1 MTNMRDL
8 RTVIA
13 FSIKDMVKRK
23 SFIIST
29 LIILVLIV
37 IGFNIPNIISM
48 FTDETESS
56 GETKLLIVDTTNLF
70 EGTLPSLNYM
80 ELGYNVQVA
89 NNDVSFEDIKSRIE
103 NNDINEAMIIE
114 QKEDGTYTLRYI
126 VENMTQVASVPEDL
140 INAMNTLYTIL
151 QISKLGLTQE
161 QIAEKLGVSINA
173 VSKWERGLC
182 LMDMSLL
189 KPLSQILDVTINEIL
204 SGEEIKTEDIINK
217 ADENIVNLTEL
228 YDLKSSKIGVDV
240 FTVVTLVLFI
250 YYGKKEMNCL
260 GFAMI
265 WLVYRMTY
273 SYNKYKY
280 TKDKQTKINEATL
293 NAHPIIPQKVNLYFF
308 LFSFS
313 SIL

>member
-1 MTNMRDL
+1 MNQEKIGKF
-8 RTVIA
+8 IA
-13 FSIKDMVKRK
+13 QKRK
-23 SFIIST
+23 
-29 LIILVLIV
+29 
-37 IGFNIPNIISM
+37 GKN
-48 FTDETESS
+48 
-56 GETKLLIVDTTNLF
+56 
-70 EGTLPSLNYM
+70 
-80 ELGYNVQVA
+80 
-89 NNDVSFEDIKSRIE
+89 
-103 NNDINEAMIIE
+103 
-114 QKEDGTYTLRYI
+114 
-126 VENMTQVASVPEDL
+126 
-140 INAMNTLYTIL
+140 
-151 QISKLGLTQE
+151 LTQE

-240 FTVVTLVLFI
+240 FTVVTLVLLI

-265 WLVYRMTY
+265 WFVYRMTY

-280 TKDKQTKINEATL
+280 TRDKKEIRASVFYCIFFILTTIVFL
-293 NAHPIIPQKVNLYFF
+293 NKHFN
-308 LFSFS
+308 
-313 SIL
+313 

>member
-1 MTNMRDL
+1 MNQKKIGKF
-8 RTVIA
+8 IA
-13 FSIKDMVKRK
+13 QKRK
-23 SFIIST
+23 
-29 LIILVLIV
+29 
-37 IGFNIPNIISM
+37 GKN
-48 FTDETESS
+48 
-56 GETKLLIVDTTNLF
+56 
-70 EGTLPSLNYM
+70 
-80 ELGYNVQVA
+80 
-89 NNDVSFEDIKSRIE
+89 
-103 NNDINEAMIIE
+103 
-114 QKEDGTYTLRYI
+114 
-126 VENMTQVASVPEDL
+126 
-140 INAMNTLYTIL
+140 
-151 QISKLGLTQE
+151 LTQE

-240 FTVVTLVLFI
+240 FTVVTLVLLI

-265 WLVYRMTY
+265 WFVYRMTY

-280 TKDKQTKINEATL
+280 TKDKKEIRASIFYGVFFILTTVIFLKQTL
-293 NAHPIIPQKVNLYFF
+293 
-308 LFSFS
+308 
-313 SIL
+313 

>member
-1 MTNMRDL
+1 MNQKKIGKF
-8 RTVIA
+8 IA
-13 FSIKDMVKRK
+13 QKRK
-23 SFIIST
+23 
-29 LIILVLIV
+29 
-37 IGFNIPNIISM
+37 GKN
-48 FTDETESS
+48 
-56 GETKLLIVDTTNLF
+56 
-70 EGTLPSLNYM
+70 
-80 ELGYNVQVA
+80 
-89 NNDVSFEDIKSRIE
+89 
-103 NNDINEAMIIE
+103 
-114 QKEDGTYTLRYI
+114 
-126 VENMTQVASVPEDL
+126 
-140 INAMNTLYTIL
+140 
-151 QISKLGLTQE
+151 LTQE

-240 FTVVTLVLFI
+240 FTVVTLVLLI

-265 WLVYRMTY
+265 WFIYRMTY

-280 TKDKQTKINEATL
+280 TKDKKEIRASIFYGVFFILTTVIFLKQTL
-293 NAHPIIPQKVNLYFF
+293 
-308 LFSFS
+308 
-313 SIL
+313 

>member
-1 MTNMRDL
+1 MNQKKIGKF
-8 RTVIA
+8 IA
-13 FSIKDMVKRK
+13 QKRK
-23 SFIIST
+23 
-29 LIILVLIV
+29 
-37 IGFNIPNIISM
+37 GKN
-48 FTDETESS
+48 
-56 GETKLLIVDTTNLF
+56 
-70 EGTLPSLNYM
+70 
-80 ELGYNVQVA
+80 
-89 NNDVSFEDIKSRIE
+89 
-103 NNDINEAMIIE
+103 
-114 QKEDGTYTLRYI
+114 
-126 VENMTQVASVPEDL
+126 
-140 INAMNTLYTIL
+140 
-151 QISKLGLTQE
+151 LTQE

-240 FTVVTLVLFI
+240 FTIVTLVLLI

-265 WLVYRMTY
+265 WFVYRMTY

-280 TKDKQTKINEATL
+280 TKDKKEIRASIFYGVFFILTIVIFLKQTL
-293 NAHPIIPQKVNLYFF
+293 
-308 LFSFS
+308 
-313 SIL
+313 

>member
-1 MTNMRDL
+1 MNQEKIGKF
-8 RTVIA
+8 IA
-13 FSIKDMVKRK
+13 QKRK
-23 SFIIST
+23 
-29 LIILVLIV
+29 
-37 IGFNIPNIISM
+37 GKN
-48 FTDETESS
+48 
-56 GETKLLIVDTTNLF
+56 
-70 EGTLPSLNYM
+70 
-80 ELGYNVQVA
+80 
-89 NNDVSFEDIKSRIE
+89 
-103 NNDINEAMIIE
+103 
-114 QKEDGTYTLRYI
+114 
-126 VENMTQVASVPEDL
+126 
-140 INAMNTLYTIL
+140 
-151 QISKLGLTQE
+151 LTQE

-240 FTVVTLVLFI
+240 FTIVTLVLLI

-265 WLVYRMTY
+265 WFVYRMTY

-280 TKDKQTKINEATL
+280 TRDKKEIRASVFYC
-293 NAHPIIPQKVNLYFF
+293 IFF
-308 LFSFS
+308 
-313 SIL
+313 ILTTIVFF